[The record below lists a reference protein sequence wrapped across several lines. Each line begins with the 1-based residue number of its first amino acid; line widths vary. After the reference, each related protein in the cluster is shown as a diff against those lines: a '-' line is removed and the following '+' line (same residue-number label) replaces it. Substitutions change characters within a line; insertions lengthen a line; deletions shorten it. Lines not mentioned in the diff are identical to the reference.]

1 MNYKRRLDAVGTTIL
16 VMITVIALFIAS
28 MVIADFINEANRID
42 EGTIVDK
49 HYQPAYTH
57 YSSDKNGG
65 YLHSYPDTY
74 TFTIEGTNGSKTVR
88 YTFEV
93 TAEEYR
99 SYNIGD
105 YYKR

>member
-1 MNYKRRLDAVGTTIL
+1 MNYRRRLDSLDIIAIC
-16 VMITVIALFIAS
+16 ITAAIFLLIAS
-28 MVIADFINEANRID
+28 MLIGGFFNEANRIT

-49 HYQPAYTH
+49 RYQPAYTH

-74 TFTIEGTNGSKTVR
+74 TFTIEGTKGAKTVR

-99 SYNIGD
+99 NYNIGD